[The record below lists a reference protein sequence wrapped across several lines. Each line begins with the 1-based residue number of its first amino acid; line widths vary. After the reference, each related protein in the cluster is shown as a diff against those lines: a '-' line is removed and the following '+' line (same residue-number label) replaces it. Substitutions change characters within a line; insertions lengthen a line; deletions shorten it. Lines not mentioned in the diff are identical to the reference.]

1 MQLFDTP
8 DLVARAQQGNPE
20 AMGILYEQH
29 HQSIFRYLVYRLN
42 DSHAAEDLTSEVFL
56 KMVQFMASYRATNA
70 TFRAWLFQVARNLSI
85 DYFRRNHAHPV
96 RTIDEEMEAPRQEHP
111 EDRAEQAFTSQ
122 MLQKAL
128 AQLGD
133 DQRDVILLR
142 FVEGMPLSEVA
153 STLHRSE
160 DAVKGLQRRALLGLR
175 DLLDHRE
182 PEAEDG
188 KLRQYS

>member
-1 MQLFDTP
+1 MPQFNSP
-8 DLVARAQQGNPE
+8 DLVARAQKGNAE
-20 AMGILYEQH
+20 AMGMLYEQH
-29 HQSIFRYLVYRLN
+29 HQSIYRYLVYRLN
-42 DSHAAEDLTSEVFL
+42 DSHVAEDLTSEVFL
-56 KMVQFMASYRATNA
+56 KMVQFIASYRATNA

-85 DYFRRNHAHPV
+85 DYFRRNRAHPV
-96 RTIDEEMEAPRQEHP
+96 KTIDEEMEAPRQEHP
-111 EDRAEQAFTSQ
+111 EDCAEQALTSE

-153 STLHRSE
+153 SALHRSE

-175 DLLDHRE
+175 DLIRYLE